1 MKQAVKEVLAK
12 PKAGQTPLAGL
23 VVRPQALA
31 AEDYAF
37 GNQSVLSSR
46 ISETT
51 LKRLRELSIT
61 TQEEL
66 LGYLEIPGRD
76 LSAFATLLE
85 SSPQAIPQIQDYLKA
100 TLDPMII
107 SRFDAV
113 GRETYAFGAFLPPP
127 GAETSAQA
135 RSEITEPAD
144 DSALLN
150 RECLPTVKDQGNRGA
165 CVAFATCAVV
175 EFAYCVHRGQA
186 LDLSEQFQFW
196 HCKQHDR
203 APTSDGTWPHVSFAL
218 VGAHGICDDT
228 EWNVRP
234 GPDSWKHI
242 A

>member
-12 PKAGQTPLAGL
+12 PKAGQIPLAGL

-113 GRETYAFGAFLPPP
+113 RRETYAFGALLPPP

-135 RSEITEPAD
+135 RSEITEPSD

-150 RECLPTVKDQGNRGA
+150 RECLPTIKDQGNRGA
-165 CVAFATCAVV
+165 CVRSRPAPLLNLLTASIA
-175 EFAYCVHRGQA
+175 
-186 LDLSEQFQFW
+186 
-196 HCKQHDR
+196 DR
-203 APTSDGTWPHVSFAL
+203 RLIFLNNFSS
-218 VGAHGICDDT
+218 
-228 EWNVRP
+228 
-234 GPDSWKHI
+234 
-242 A
+242 